1 MELKV
6 ACYNGLTNRQQRVV
20 VRGTYSSWSPVRS
33 GVPQGTI
40 LGPILFLIYVNDIS
54 SNIPSSHK
62 MYADDTKVYREL
74 SNLETDTRALQ
85 SDIDRL
91 NGWATLWPL
100 RFNPVKCETMRIA
113 HNRDKSLPSYTTG
126 PELKSVKNAKD
137 LGVLISSD
145 LSWSAHVDAVVNK
158 ANKVLG
164 VVHRTL
170 GPSNQEAFSILYKT
184 LVRPI
189 LECAVLLWCPYLGK
203 DILALER
210 VQRRASRLALG
221 QKRAG
226 EKWTTKIGLK
236 C

>member
-1 MELKV
+1 
-6 ACYNGLTNRQQRVV
+6 
-20 VRGTYSSWSPVRS
+20 
-33 GVPQGTI
+33 
-40 LGPILFLIYVNDIS
+40 
-54 SNIPSSHK
+54 

-91 NGWATLWPL
+91 NGWATLWHL
-100 RFNPVKCETMRIA
+100 RFNPVKCETMRIT
-113 HNRDKSLPSYTTG
+113 HNRDKSLPSHTMG

-137 LGVLISSD
+137 LGVLISSE

-170 GPSNQEAFSILYKT
+170 GPSNQEAFSILYET

-189 LECAVLLWCPYLGK
+189 LELCSLTLVSLPGQRYY
-203 DILALER
+203 IRALER
-210 VQRRASRLALG
+210 VQRRNSRLALG
-221 QKRAG
+221 QKRTG